1 MFFKRNCV
9 VCQSK
14 ELMIRDLQDQLQQAL
29 SEIDKFKKAN
39 ERLNGAMKNFSKPE
53 EKADTDS
60 LGIVDD
66 AIRNS
71 SIEEGPNISELRDPI
86 KVTTENNTRK
96 RQHPNKCKISQK
108 DLRLAVNAI
117 SDRCKNKI
125 SIFVATSSSE
135 FKSGEVSEEVIEK
148 FNTILIEGASEIITS
163 IGFSRSAEELGILL
177 TQDERTWDY
186 FSKSKLPNIVKAE
199 EAKTAKKHQWDA
211 FMEQLQISIEQH
223 KPQLISNLR
232 KSFVINEYGTVE
244 LDDRNKEIARYLS
257 SVKLESKAYAVG
269 YGKVYGYIKAWAKR
283 EMMKT
288 SIDTPLPKNG
298 IDFEYWVA
306 DRFNEKNW
314 SAQVTQGSGDQ
325 GVDVVVN
332 IGDLRV
338 AVQCK
343 LYTGSVGNKAV
354 QEVLAG
360 MSFFD
365 LDRGVI
371 ISTGKNTKSAHALA
385 KKNKI
390 LLLAPQDIPYLSEL
404 LQIA

>member
-1 MFFKRNCV
+1 
-9 VCQSK
+9 
-14 ELMIRDLQDQLQQAL
+14 MIRDLQDQLQQAL

-96 RQHPNKCKISQK
+96 RQHPNKRKISQK

-186 FSKSKLPNIVKAE
+186 FSKSKP
-199 EAKTAKKHQWDA
+199 
-211 FMEQLQISIEQH
+211 
-223 KPQLISNLR
+223 
-232 KSFVINEYGTVE
+232 
-244 LDDRNKEIARYLS
+244 
-257 SVKLESKAYAVG
+257 
-269 YGKVYGYIKAWAKR
+269 
-283 EMMKT
+283 
-288 SIDTPLPKNG
+288 
-298 IDFEYWVA
+298 
-306 DRFNEKNW
+306 
-314 SAQVTQGSGDQ
+314 
-325 GVDVVVN
+325 
-332 IGDLRV
+332 
-338 AVQCK
+338 
-343 LYTGSVGNKAV
+343 
-354 QEVLAG
+354 
-360 MSFFD
+360 
-365 LDRGVI
+365 
-371 ISTGKNTKSAHALA
+371 
-385 KKNKI
+385 
-390 LLLAPQDIPYLSEL
+390 
-404 LQIA
+404 